1 MSADYL
7 VGLPDTITDHAKA
20 CLHSPDTHIQGAY
33 LTGTVI
39 GQAQGKQA
47 VHDALGADALHR
59 AESFATDLGA
69 RPVYPWEQ
77 PRWDR
82 RRLRLEPPESLTG
95 RWQPKPQPVVDQS
108 GPWPT
113 TIPPTHEPVPLAVAA

>member
-1 MSADYL
+1 M
-7 VGLPDTITDHAKA
+7 TIDFLARVPATIANHAQM
-20 CLHSPDTHIQGAY
+20 CLNSPETIVQGAY

-47 VHDALGADALHR
+47 VHDALEADAAHR
-59 AESFATDLGA
+59 AESFATYLGA
-69 RPVYPWEQ
+69 RPTYPWEQ

-82 RRLRLEPPESLTG
+82 RRLRPELPESLTG
-95 RWQPKPQPVVDQS
+95 RWQPKPQPVVDRS

>member
-1 MSADYL
+1 M
-7 VGLPDTITDHAKA
+7 TIDFLASVPATIANHAQM
-20 CLHSPDTHIQGAY
+20 CLSSPDAIVQGAY

-47 VHDALGADALHR
+47 VHEALETDALHR

-69 RPVYPWEQ
+69 RPAYPWER
-77 PRWDR
+77 PHWDR
-82 RRLRLEPPESLTG
+82 RRLRPELPESLTG

-113 TIPPTHEPVPLAVAA
+113 VIPPTHEPVLLAAAA